1 MTIYDICQ
9 GCRRRGVDC
18 DPDYEDTTCAAFDL
32 LHGVGLYRMGHW
44 IRHDTRLICSRC
56 GYTIETPEDYCAH
69 CGAFNRIIL
78 PQHNPL
84 TDKEKM

>member
-9 GCRRRGVDC
+9 GCHRRGIDC
-18 DPDYEDTTCAAFDL
+18 DPDYDDTTCAVFDY
-32 LHGVGLYRMGHW
+32 LHGSGLIRQGHW

-84 TDKEKM
+84 TDKGKM